1 MFDAKSK
8 VLEQIMEMAD
18 EAMMKKAMGKKK
30 PSMVAMS
37 VESCAPKD
45 EDEKKEAP
53 PNTRSNL
60 CQRRSPRPTCSTTS
74 SAGQ

>member
-53 PNTRSNL
+53 EGSDEPELTPEDLKTLLSQL
-60 CQRRSPRPTCSTTS
+60 
-74 SAGQ
+74 AE